1 MRNKY
6 QAIKTCVKGRFFM
19 KKIICLI
26 LIVVMVIGLVGCSQ
40 ADRVSHNISKE
51 ADRFN
56 VTRRLAVINAR
67 TDKPIFEI
75 IGRFS
80 ISNTATNELAVTVEV
95 EQGKYKKHYVYLN
108 EWTIYTVED
117 VSGAYVD
124 NYHYEVNYLPE
135 MIMPVTITVK
145 D

>member
-1 MRNKY
+1 
-6 QAIKTCVKGRFFM
+6 M
-19 KKIICLI
+19 KKITKRMISL
-26 LIVVMVIGLVGCSQ
+26 LLVLVVCIGMIATFSGCSQ
-40 ADRVSHNISKE
+40 ADRVSTNISKE

-56 VTRRLAVINAR
+56 ITRRLVVINAR
-67 TDKPIFEI
+67 SDKPVFEL
-75 IGRFS
+75 IGNFS
-80 ISNTATNELAVTVEV
+80 LSNNSTSELEVTCEV
-95 EQGKYKKHYVYLN
+95 GNGLYKKHYVYLN

-135 MIMPVTITVK
+135 MIIPVTITTK

>member
-1 MRNKY
+1 
-6 QAIKTCVKGRFFM
+6 M
-19 KKIICLI
+19 KKILSLI
-26 LIVVMVIGLVGCSQ
+26 LVVCMVWSLSACSQ
-40 ADRVSHNISKE
+40 ADRVSHNISKD

-67 TDKPIFEI
+67 TDRPVFEI
-75 IGRFS
+75 IGNFS
-80 ISNTATNELAVTVEV
+80 INNNVNNELEVICEV
-95 EQGKYKKHYVYLN
+95 ENGKYKKHFVYLN

-135 MIMPVTITVK
+135 MIIPVTITTK

>member
-1 MRNKY
+1 
-6 QAIKTCVKGRFFM
+6 M
-19 KKIICLI
+19 KKITKRMISL
-26 LIVVMVIGLVGCSQ
+26 LLVLVVCIGMVATFSGCSQ
-40 ADRVSHNISKE
+40 ADRVSYNISKE

-56 VTRRLAVINAR
+56 VTRRLVVINAR
-67 TDKPIFEI
+67 SDKPVFEL
-75 IGRFS
+75 IGNFS
-80 ISNTATNELAVTVEV
+80 LANNGTQELEVTCEI
-95 EQGKYKKHYVYLN
+95 EQGKYKKHFIYLN

-135 MIMPVTITVK
+135 MINPVTITIK